1 MRQYFEGRENLTLN
15 IDDKV
20 KFDKT
25 EYQDIILANER
36 VDAKWDVKNKIFNN
50 CTFSN
55 LGLCKATNKSVNFA
69 HSVFIDCYFRKA
81 KFDAVDF
88 TGALFIN
95 CNFEQAVFINCIFD
109 YARFSGC
116 FIAFDV
122 IKANLPRNMQNLN
135 RDLCRNLG
143 IECLKL
149 GQDREYRKFY
159 FEEKR
164 ANEKYYWDKAI
175 CFMASRESYYN
186 KYNFWDS
193 IDGIF
198 HFILSKVN
206 KILWGYGEKLS
217 RLIFNIIFTISIFS
231 VLYRSGD
238 IVNSG
243 TQPKDWFECFYI
255 SLCNFITISPVSKYV
270 LGTPYY
276 ELLSVTEAVM
286 GVVLM
291 GFFVAAIFR
300 YINRRG

>member
-1 MRQYFEGRENLTLN
+1 MWQYFEGRVNLTFI
-15 IDDKV
+15 IDGEV
-20 KFDKT
+20 KFDES
-25 EYQDIILANER
+25 EYQDYILANKR
-36 VDAKWDVKNKIFNN
+36 VDAKWDVKNKAFNN

-55 LGLCKATNKSVNFA
+55 LGLCGAKNKSVNFA

-88 TGALFIN
+88 TGAVFIN

-116 FIAFDV
+116 FIAFD
-122 IKANLPRNMQNLN
+122 IMKANLPRNMQNLN

-164 ANEKYYWDKAI
+164 ANEKYYWHKATY
-175 CFMASRESYYN
+175 FMAPSGSYYN
-186 KYNFWDS
+186 KYSFWDS
-193 IDGIF
+193 VDGLF
-198 HFILSKVN
+198 HFILSKAN
-206 KILWGYGEKLS
+206 KVLWGYGERLS
-217 RLIFNIIFTISIFS
+217 RLIFNMIVTVSIFA
-231 VLYRSGD
+231 VLFRCGNIVSSG
-238 IVNSG
+238 I
-243 TQPKDWFECFYI
+243 QPKGWFECFYI

-270 LGTPYY
+270 LGTFYY
-276 ELLSVTEAVM
+276 EFLSVTEAVM